1 MAELEGAVAE
11 SETAIIGGDDG
22 SNDGSNDGIGSNVG
36 DGQPGS
42 PELDRG
48 KEVTDAGDDSPGVD
62 EAEPPSE
69 PGFEKLPKQYS
80 KDKFVKGLY
89 HANQELRKVFPGGV
103 REAIE
108 VKGKLEGL
116 GGVEALAD
124 IETQR
129 AGWERI
135 DKDFAEG
142 NPGVLEDIAAE
153 SPEGFVKLMGPAL
166 DKFRQ
171 VDQAAYNHSLGKI
184 FWNTMEG
191 GGPNSFLSVLS
202 GIREALDR
210 GDTDAAIGKFAG
222 VEQFLKG
229 IQGYAQ
235 KVPEKSIDPERE
247 KFQSEKAKW
256 ESERAREFE
265 QGVYAKTREYT
276 VGKIESQLAKE
287 FTANGRNLEDLKK
300 TSPRAYHAIMRSCY
314 DDLSKEITKDGASV
328 NRFKAAIKQNN
339 SADAVKLATARVDA
353 LHAKIVAD
361 TYKEFYREIGKK
373 TQPAAQ
379 PPKPGQ
385 QKAAPG
391 VMKLSRAPLPENFD
405 KLRMIKEFGVEK
417 TNSMIYNSRGYL
429 KGKPA
434 LYDWN

>member
-1 MAELEGAVAE
+1 MAELEGAIAE
-11 SETAIIGGDDG
+11 LETSILGGD
-22 SNDGSNDGIGSNVG
+22 DGSNDGIGSNVS
-36 DGQPGS
+36 DGEPGS
-42 PELDRG
+42 PELDSS
-48 KEVTDAGDDSPGVD
+48 KEVPDIGEDSPELDG
-62 EAEPPSE
+62 AESPSE

-89 HANQELRKVFPGGV
+89 HANQELCKVFPGGV

-108 VKGKLEGL
+108 VKSKLEGL
-116 GGVEALAD
+116 GGIEALAD

-129 AGWERI
+129 AGWDRI

-222 VEQFLKG
+222 VEQFLRG

-247 KFQSEKAKW
+247 KFQTEKAKW
-256 ESERAREFE
+256 ESERTQEFE
-265 QGVYAKTREYT
+265 KGVYAKTREYT

-287 FTANGRNLEDLKK
+287 FTANGRSLEDLKK
-300 TSPRAYHAIMRSCY
+300 NSPRAYHAIMRSCY
-314 DDLSKEITKDGASV
+314 EDLSKEITKDGASV

-373 TQPAAQ
+373 TQPVAQ

-385 QKAAPG
+385 QKVALGTMRLTRP
-391 VMKLSRAPLPENFD
+391 PTPETLD
-405 KLRMIKEFGVEK
+405 KLRMYKEFGKDRADSMVF
-417 TNSMIYNSRGYL
+417 NSKGYL